1 MRLLIVSHTAHYR
14 DASGRIFGWGPTVRE
29 IDVLAG
35 VFGEV
40 RHVAPLH
47 SGPPPAAAL
56 PYEAPNVRLVPVAAS
71 GGRGLASKAGILFGW
86 PRVLRTIR
94 RELDG
99 ANAVHVRAP
108 ANIALAAL
116 LLLRRRRDRPAARWI
131 KYAGNWS
138 PPGAE
143 PWSYR
148 LQRRLLRNGIPG
160 AVVTVNGEWPN
171 DPPHV
176 RSFRNPSLTE
186 AELAEGRE
194 AARAKP
200 APPPLRLLFVGRI
213 EEPKGAGRA
222 IDIVGRLRRRGIDAR
237 LELVGEGPER
247 ARLEKLVENGP
258 DREAIQFRGG
268 LPRPAIA
275 ESYARAH
282 VLLLPSTASEGW
294 PKVLGEAMAYGAVPV
309 ASDISSVPEYLSRFG
324 CGRSIP
330 ASEPDRYVAELERY
344 ARDTELLRAEAARA
358 VESAETFSYTRY
370 LAAVRE
376 ILPVREP

>member
-1 MRLLIVSHTAHYR
+1 MSHTAHYR
-14 DASGRIFGWGPTVRE
+14 DASGRVHGWGPTVRE
-29 IDVLAG
+29 IDALAG
-35 VFGEV
+35 LFGEV

-47 SGPPPAAAL
+47 EGPPPSAAL
-56 PYEAPNVRLVPVAAS
+56 PYAAPNVRLVPVAAS
-71 GGRGLASKAGILFGW
+71 GGRGWASKAGILLGW

-99 ANAVHVRAP
+99 ADAVHVRAP

-116 LLLRRRRDRPAARWI
+116 LILRRRRGRPAVRWI

-138 PPGAE
+138 PPGPE

-148 LQRRLLRNGIPG
+148 LQRRLLRRGIPG

-200 APPPLRLLFVGRI
+200 APPPLHLLFVGRV
-213 EEPKGAGRA
+213 EEEKGAGRA
-222 IDIVGRLRRRGIDAR
+222 VEILGRLRRRGVDAR
-237 LELVGEGPER
+237 LELVGDGPER
-247 ARLEKLVENGP
+247 ARLEKLAESGT
-258 DREAIQFRGG
+258 DRGAIRFRGA

-309 ASDISSVPEYLSRFG
+309 ASDVSSVPEYLSRFG
-324 CGRSIP
+324 CGRALP
-330 ASEPDRYVAELERY
+330 ARDLDRFVGELQRY
-344 ARDTELLRAEAARA
+344 ASDTTLLREEAARA
-358 VESAETFSYTRY
+358 VESGESFSYTRY

>member
-1 MRLLIVSHTAHYR
+1 MSHTVHHA
-14 DASGRIFGWGPTVRE
+14 DGAGRVAGWGPTVRE
-29 IDVLAG
+29 IDQLATL
-35 VFGEV
+35 FDEV

-47 SGPPPAAAL
+47 AGPPPASAL

-71 GGRGLASKAGILFGW
+71 GGERWTDKVGVLLGW

-94 RELDG
+94 RELEG
-99 ANAVHVRAP
+99 ADAVHVRAP

-116 LLLRRRRDRPAARWI
+116 LLLRRRRGRPAARWI

-138 PPGAE
+138 PPGRE

-148 LQRRLLRNGIPG
+148 LQKRLLRRGIPG
-160 AVVTVNGEWPN
+160 AIVTVNGDWP
-171 DPPHV
+171 DEPAHI
-176 RSFRNPSLTE
+176 RSFRNPSLTD

-200 APPPLRLLFVGRI
+200 APQPLRLLFVGRV
-213 EEPKGAGRA
+213 EEAKGAGRSL
-222 IDIVGRLRRRGIDAR
+222 DILRRLRERGVAAE
-237 LELVGEGPER
+237 LELVGDGPER
-247 ARLEKLVENGP
+247 APLERRAAAGP
-258 DREAIQFRGG
+258 DAAAVRFRGS

-309 ASDISSVPEYLSRFG
+309 ASDISSVPEYLARFG
-324 CGRSIP
+324 CGRALP
-330 ASEPDRYVAELERY
+330 ALDVDRFVAELERY
-344 ARDTELLRAEAARA
+344 ATDTDLFRRESARA
-358 VESAETFSYTRY
+358 VESAESFSYTRY

-376 ILPVREP
+376 ILPVRES